1 MRSTVRLVFCAF
13 LALSLRSVSGL
24 ECYRCVSTNSS
35 RPFLCN
41 EFLTDSEA
49 IEPDSCDD
57 VYGAKYC
64 IKHVGRF
71 EVLTLKCYQ
80 CTSAD
85 EWMCE
90 NPALVITYLEPK
102 SCDHVFEAQYC
113 IKTIGRYGGGIGTKR
128 FCSSVD
134 LGNYCEY
141 VQQPGDKLEYRTCV
155 YTCGSDGCNPATS
168 ISASKLIIVLLSALP
183 PITYLLLR

>member
-71 EVLTLKCYQ
+71 E
-80 CTSAD
+80 
-85 EWMCE
+85 
-90 NPALVITYLEPK
+90 
-102 SCDHVFEAQYC
+102 
-113 IKTIGRYGGGIGTKR
+113 GGIGTKR

-155 YTCGSDGCNPATS
+155 YTCGSDGCNPGTS

-183 PITYLLLR
+183 SITYLLLR

>member
-71 EVLTLKCYQ
+71 E
-80 CTSAD
+80 
-85 EWMCE
+85 
-90 NPALVITYLEPK
+90 
-102 SCDHVFEAQYC
+102 
-113 IKTIGRYGGGIGTKR
+113 GGIGTKR